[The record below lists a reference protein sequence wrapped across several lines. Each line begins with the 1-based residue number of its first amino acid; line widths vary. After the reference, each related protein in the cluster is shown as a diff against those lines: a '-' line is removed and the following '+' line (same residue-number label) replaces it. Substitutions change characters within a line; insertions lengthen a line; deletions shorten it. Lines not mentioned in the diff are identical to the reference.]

1 MKNLIIFVC
10 CIILFA
16 ACNLHKDNENDYDN
30 VPALPLEKGKYQIID
45 LDNAKKTADFFFV
58 KNHISK

>member
-16 ACNLHKDNENDYDN
+16 ACNFHKDNENDYDN
-30 VPALPLEKGKYQIID
+30 ILAARKRKIPNNRP
-45 LDNAKKTADFFFV
+45 
-58 KNHISK
+58 